1 MLWEMIKEIVDLGER
16 IYNETPAYLS
26 IDISTGTGSVNIYIM
41 ARGFEEDCGYDG
53 LYTLLLSDAQEE
65 FNRRQF
71 EKAKTH
77 MLRLLEEEV
86 NTNDV

>member
-1 MLWEMIKEIVDLGER
+1 MLWKMINEIIDLVER

-41 ARGFEEDCGYDG
+41 DRGFENDHYDG
-53 LYTLLLSDAQEE
+53 LYTLLLSDAQEK

-86 NTNDV
+86 NANNV

>member
-1 MLWEMIKEIVDLGER
+1 MFWQKIREIIDLGER
-16 IYNETPAYLS
+16 IYNETPAYFS
-26 IDISTGTGSVNIYIM
+26 IDISTLSGLANIYIM
-41 ARGFEEDCGYDG
+41 DKGFDKDCEYDG
-53 LYTLLLSDAQEE
+53 FYTILFSDAQEE

-86 NTNDV
+86 NANDV

>member
-1 MLWEMIKEIVDLGER
+1 MLWKMIKEIINLGER
-16 IYNETPAYLS
+16 IYNETSAYLS

-41 ARGFEEDCGYDG
+41 DRGFEKDHGYDG
-53 LYTLLLSDAQEE
+53 LYTLLLSDAQEK

-86 NTNDV
+86 NANDV

>member
-1 MLWEMIKEIVDLGER
+1 MLWKMIKEIIDLGER

-41 ARGFEEDCGYDG
+41 DRGFEKDHGYDG
-53 LYTLLLSDAQEE
+53 LYTLLLSDAQEK

-71 EKAKTH
+71 EKLKLTC
-77 MLRLLEEEV
+77 LDFLKKR
-86 NTNDV
+86 

>member
-26 IDISTGTGSVNIYIM
+26 IDISTGTGTVNIYIM
-41 ARGFEEDCGYDG
+41 DRGFEMNSKYDG
-53 LYTLLLSDAQEE
+53 FYTLLLSEAQEE
-65 FNRRQF
+65 FNHRQF

-77 MLRLLEEEV
+77 MLRLLGEEV
-86 NTNDV
+86 NANDV

>member
-1 MLWEMIKEIVDLGER
+1 MLWEMIKEFVDLGER

-26 IDISTGTGSVNIYIM
+26 IDISTGTGTVNIYIM
-41 ARGFEEDCGYDG
+41 DRGFEKDCEYDG
-53 LYTLLLSDAQEE
+53 FYTILLSDAQEE

-86 NTNDV
+86 NANDV